1 MSQKNEDARRTSD
14 CQLSSESIPN
24 GCAVIAAKSNSAN
37 VPSNKRKEDANQLTY
52 LKRV

>member
-1 MSQKNEDARRTSD
+1 MSQKNEDAKYTN

-24 GCAVIAAKSNSAN
+24 GCAVIAAKSNSVN